1 MRVYVF
7 LCTYVYTLIFLKKG
21 DRVTILYGAK
31 QCNAMQSSLF
41 VFFFVCL
48 SFSTRDQ
55 SLASIKYFSQKILGV
70 GLVIVSR
77 LIINARVYV
86 QFSFPS
92 SLNAAREVKSG
103 LRLSLFLSLSLVA
116 ETGVARWMCSKDHL
130 LESSLFLSLSFVLWH
145 NNQLTSGLLEQR
157 VQWRTNWI
165 RYSSLTFL
173 KFLRI
178 FAKNSN
184 AL

>member
-41 VFFFVCL
+41 VFFCL

-103 LRLSLFLSLSLVA
+103 LRLFLFLSLSLVA

-130 LESSLFLSLSFVLWH
+130 LESSLFLSLSFVL
-145 NNQLTSGLLEQR
+145 
-157 VQWRTNWI
+157 
-165 RYSSLTFL
+165 
-173 KFLRI
+173 
-178 FAKNSN
+178 
-184 AL
+184 